1 MSKNNNTLKQKEK
14 QYHHLTKNDRI
25 KIESL
30 INQKDKNGKRL
41 FNNTHIANYLGVHKS
56 TISRELR
63 KRRKEKMYIRTGKT
77 KTMPYTAQYAQ
88 EDAEFKRGL
97 SKGEYKLRKNKKLA
111 KFIEDKIKID
121 KWAPDVIVGYM
132 ETHKY
137 FERDGFE
144 PITTPTIYN
153 AIHYGIINVK
163 LEDTRRMK
171 YKAEYKYHDKSDLPE
186 SKAEYSINNRP
197 EGIDKRLYFGHFEL
211 DTVISTSKGNHEC
224 LMTLTERK
232 TRFEIIFKLKGKTAK
247 EVVNKFNK
255 MKEFM
260 KNHYNKIFKSITN
273 DNGTEFSDF
282 LNIIKDT
289 KTKIYFCH
297 PYCSGEKGTNEKHNS
312 MIRYFI
318 PKGTLIENYSY
329 KEINKIAEW
338 LNNYPRK
345 ILNYKTPLEALQEE
359 FNDKSILNK
368 IYKLQAFFLNFV
380 ILSRILIIGYFKLY
394 KTN

>member
-1 MSKNNNTLKQKEK
+1 MSKNNNTLNQKEK
-14 QYHHLTKNDRI
+14 QYRHLTKNDRI

-41 FNNTHIANYLGVHKS
+41 FNNTYIANYLGVHKS
-56 TISRELR
+56 TISRELKNR
-63 KRRKEKMYIRTGKT
+63 KKEKMYIRTGKT

-88 EDAEFKRGL
+88 ENADFKRGL
-97 SKGEYKLRKNKKLA
+97 SKGEYKLRRNKKLA

-121 KWAPDVIVGYM
+121 KWAPDAIVGYM
-132 ETHKY
+132 KTHNY
-137 FERDGFE
+137 FELDGFE
-144 PITTPTIYN
+144 SITTPTIYN
-153 AIHYGIINVK
+153 AIRYGIINVK

-171 YKAEYKYHDKSDLPE
+171 YKAEYEYHNKSDLPK

-197 EGIDKRLYFGHFEL
+197 EEIDKRLYFGHFEL
-211 DTVISTSKGNHEC
+211 DTVIGTSKGNHEC

-232 TRFEIIFKLKGKTAK
+232 TRFEIIFKLKGKTAE

-260 KNHYNKIFKSITN
+260 KIHYNKIFKSITT

-312 MIRYFI
+312 IIRYFI
-318 PKGTLIENYSY
+318 PKGTLIEKYSY
-329 KEINKIAEW
+329 KDINKITEW
-338 LNNYPRK
+338 MNNYPRK

-368 IYKLQAFFLNFV
+368 IYKLQEKINCL
-380 ILSRILIIGYFKLY
+380 
-394 KTN
+394 

>member
-1 MSKNNNTLKQKEK
+1 MSKNNNTLNQKEK
-14 QYHHLTKNDRI
+14 QYRHLTKNDRI

-41 FNNTHIANYLGVHKS
+41 FNNTYIANYLGVHKS
-56 TISRELR
+56 TISRELKNR
-63 KRRKEKMYIRTGKT
+63 KKEKMYIRTGKT

-88 EDAEFKRGL
+88 ENADFKRGL
-97 SKGEYKLRKNKKLA
+97 SKGEYKLRRNKKLA

-121 KWAPDVIVGYM
+121 KWAPDAIVGYM
-132 ETHKY
+132 KAHNY
-137 FERDGFE
+137 FELDGFE
-144 PITTPTIYN
+144 SITTPTIYN
-153 AIHYGIINVK
+153 AIRYGIINVK

-171 YKAEYKYHDKSDLPE
+171 YKAEYKYHNKSDLPK

-197 EGIDKRLYFGHFEL
+197 EEIDKRLYFGHFEL
-211 DTVISTSKGNHEC
+211 DTVIGTSKGNHEC

-232 TRFEIIFKLKGKTAK
+232 TRFEIIFKLKGKTAE

-260 KNHYNKIFKSITN
+260 KIHYNKIFKSITT

-312 MIRYFI
+312 IIRYFI
-318 PKGTLIENYSY
+318 PKGTLIEKYSY
-329 KEINKIAEW
+329 KDINKIAEW
-338 LNNYPRK
+338 MNNYPRK

-359 FNDKSILNK
+359 LNDKSILNK
-368 IYKLQAFFLNFV
+368 IYKLQEKINCL
-380 ILSRILIIGYFKLY
+380 
-394 KTN
+394 

>member
-1 MSKNNNTLKQKEK
+1 MSENNNTTNIKEK
-14 QYHHLTKNDRI
+14 QYRHLKKDDRI

-30 INQKDKNGKRL
+30 INQKDENGKRL
-41 FNNTHIANYLGVHKS
+41 FNNTYIANYLGVHKS
-56 TISRELR
+56 TISRELK

-77 KTMPYTAQYAQ
+77 RTMPYTAEYAQ
-88 EDAEFKRGL
+88 ENANFNRGL

-132 ETHKY
+132 KAHNY

-144 PITTPTIYN
+144 SITTPTIYN
-153 AIHYGIINVK
+153 AIRYHIIDVK

-171 YKAEYKYHDKSDLPE
+171 YKQEYEYHKGDLPE

-197 EGIDKRLYFGHFEL
+197 EEIDKRRYFGHFEL
-211 DTVISTSKGNHEC
+211 DTVIGTKKGKHEC

-232 TRFEIIFKLKGKTAK
+232 TRFEIIFKLKGKTSE

-260 KNHYNKIFKSITN
+260 KKNYDKIFKSITT

-297 PYCSGEKGTNEKHNS
+297 PYCSGEKGTNERHNGI
-312 MIRYFI
+312 IRYFI
-318 PKGTLIENYSY
+318 PKGTLIENYSC
-329 KEINKIAEW
+329 KDINKIAEW
-338 LNNYPRK
+338 MNNYPRK

-368 IYKLQAFFLNFV
+368 IYKLQEKINCL
-380 ILSRILIIGYFKLY
+380 
-394 KTN
+394 

>member
-1 MSKNNNTLKQKEK
+1 MSKNNNTLNQKEK
-14 QYHHLTKNDRI
+14 QYRHLTKNDRI

-30 INQKDKNGKRL
+30 INQKDKNGERL
-41 FNNTHIANYLGVHKS
+41 FNNTYIANYLGVHKS
-56 TISRELR
+56 TISRELKNR
-63 KRRKEKMYIRTGKT
+63 KKEKMYIRTGKT

-88 EDAEFKRGL
+88 ENADFKRGL
-97 SKGEYKLRKNKKLA
+97 SKGEYKLRRNKKLA

-121 KWAPDVIVGYM
+121 KWAPDAIVGYM
-132 ETHKY
+132 KTHNY
-137 FERDGFE
+137 FELDGFE
-144 PITTPTIYN
+144 SITTPTIYN
-153 AIHYGIINVK
+153 AIRYGIINVK

-171 YKAEYKYHDKSDLPE
+171 YKAEYEYHNKSDLPK

-197 EGIDKRLYFGHFEL
+197 EEIDKRLYFGHFEL
-211 DTVISTSKGNHEC
+211 DTVIGTSKGNHEC

-232 TRFEIIFKLKGKTAK
+232 TRFEIIFKLKGKTAE

-260 KNHYNKIFKSITN
+260 KIHYNKIFKSITT

-329 KEINKIAEW
+329 KEINEIAEW
-338 LNNYPRK
+338 MNNYPRK
-345 ILNYKTPLEALQEE
+345 ILNYKTPLEVLQEE

-368 IYKLQAFFLNFV
+368 IYKLQEKINCL
-380 ILSRILIIGYFKLY
+380 
-394 KTN
+394 

>member
-1 MSKNNNTLKQKEK
+1 MSENNNTTNTKEK
-14 QYHHLTKNDRI
+14 QYRHLKKEDKI

-30 INQKDKNGKRL
+30 INQKDEEGKRL
-41 FNNTHIANYLGVHKS
+41 FNNTYIANYLGVRKS

-63 KRRKEKMYIRTGKT
+63 NRRKEKMYIRTGKT
-77 KTMPYTAQYAQ
+77 KTMSYTAEYAQ
-88 EDAEFKRGL
+88 ENANFKRGL

-132 ETHKY
+132 KTHNY
-137 FERDGFE
+137 FELDGFE
-144 PITTPTIYN
+144 SISTPTIYN
-153 AIHYGIINVK
+153 AIRYHIIDVK

-171 YKAEYKYHDKSDLPE
+171 YKQEYEYHKNDLSE

-197 EGIDKRLYFGHFEL
+197 EEIDKRLYFGHFEL
-211 DTVISTSKGNHEC
+211 DTVIGTNKGKHEC

-232 TRFEIIFKLKGKTAK
+232 TRFEIIFKLKGKTSK

-260 KNHYNKIFKSITN
+260 KNNYNKIFKSITI

-297 PYCSGEKGTNEKHNS
+297 PYCSGKKGTNERHNGI
-312 MIRYFI
+312 IRYFI
-318 PKGTLIENYSY
+318 PKGSLIENYSY
-329 KEINKIAEW
+329 KDINKIAEW
-338 LNNYPRK
+338 MNNYPRK
-345 ILNYKTPLEALQEE
+345 ILNYKTSLEALQEE
-359 FNDKSILNK
+359 FNNKSVLNK
-368 IYKLQAFFLNFV
+368 IYKLQEKINCL
-380 ILSRILIIGYFKLY
+380 
-394 KTN
+394 

>member
-1 MSKNNNTLKQKEK
+1 MSKNNNTLNQKEK
-14 QYHHLTKNDRI
+14 QYRHLTKNDRI

-41 FNNTHIANYLGVHKS
+41 FNNTYIANYLGVHKS
-56 TISRELR
+56 TISRELKNR
-63 KRRKEKMYIRTGKT
+63 KKEKMYIRTGKT

-88 EDAEFKRGL
+88 ENADFKRGL
-97 SKGEYKLRKNKKLA
+97 SKGEYKLRRNKKLA

-121 KWAPDVIVGYM
+121 KWAPDAIVGYM
-132 ETHKY
+132 KTHNY
-137 FERDGFE
+137 FELDGFE
-144 PITTPTIYN
+144 SITTPTIYN
-153 AIHYGIINVK
+153 AIRYGIINVK

-171 YKAEYKYHDKSDLPE
+171 YKAEYEYHNKSDLPK

-197 EGIDKRLYFGHFEL
+197 EEIDKRLYFGHFEL
-211 DTVISTSKGNHEC
+211 DTVIGTSKGNHEC

-232 TRFEIIFKLKGKTAK
+232 TRFEIIFKLKGKTAE
-247 EVVNKFNK
+247 EVVNKFSK

-260 KNHYNKIFKSITN
+260 KIHYNKIFKSITT

-312 MIRYFI
+312 IIRYFI
-318 PKGTLIENYSY
+318 PKGTLIEKYSC
-329 KEINKIAEW
+329 KDINKIAEW
-338 LNNYPRK
+338 MNNYPRK

-368 IYKLQAFFLNFV
+368 IYKLQEKINCL
-380 ILSRILIIGYFKLY
+380 
-394 KTN
+394 